1 MSIKTIIT
9 DYRAGALLLVL
20 LAVIAC
26 LSIFLGSAAATVDEA
41 STERVISDTE
51 VSSGETVTVTVT
63 GGFNETT
70 DDAKLVE
77 SVSGGKVSDDN
88 ITITD
93 ADGGLSFVSSDP
105 AVDITWNDQLNTGL
119 SSDSFTVEYEITVP
133 EDTSVNTTIT
143 FNGDVTDDSDSDTA
157 AIGGDTQIEVVSP
170 LTGPAGEYDT
180 NGDGEISI
188 SELGTAGSDFARGEL
203 SISELGEV
211 GAAFAS

>member
-1 MSIKTIIT
+1 
-9 DYRAGALLLVL
+9 
-20 LAVIAC
+20 
-26 LSIFLGSAAATVDEA
+26 
-41 STERVISDTE
+41 
-51 VSSGETVTVTVT
+51 VT

-133 EDTSVNTTIT
+133 EDASVNTTIT

-170 LTGPAGEYDT
+170 LTGPAGEYGTD
-180 NGDGEISI
+180 GDGEISI
-188 SELGTAGSDFARGEL
+188 SELGTADSDFVREEL

>member
-41 STERVISDTE
+41 STERVISDME

-157 AIGGDTQIEVVSP
+157 TIGGDTQIEVVSP